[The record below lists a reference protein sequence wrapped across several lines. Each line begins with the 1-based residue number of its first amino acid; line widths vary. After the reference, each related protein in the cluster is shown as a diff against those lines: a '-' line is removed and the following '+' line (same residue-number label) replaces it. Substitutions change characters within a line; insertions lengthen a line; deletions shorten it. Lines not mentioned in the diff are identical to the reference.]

1 MTNYLLL
8 YIYSG
13 QVGHDDPPTGSIR
26 KVPALEGNEHLFD
39 LKGQIL
45 HKVPHPPFT
54 FSYSF
59 KTY

>member
-1 MTNYLLL
+1 MTNCLLL
-8 YIYSG
+8 YSG

-45 HKVPHPPFT
+45 HKVPLPLKFIVI
-54 FSYSF
+54 FV
-59 KTY
+59 